1 MLTKRIKVDL
11 MVGSWN
17 HNFITK
23 SLIGVVGG
31 VLAFPLIKYEVF
43 KDSTDT
49 ETHFYLPQ
57 R

>member
-1 MLTKRIKVDL
+1 

-17 HNFITK
+17 HNFIIE
-23 SLIGVVGG
+23 SLVGVVGG